1 MWCVEIE
8 LFCVFNAI
16 NSIDEHSFFSKVCV
30 KFKFTEFP

>member
-8 LFCVFNAI
+8 LFCVFNAV
-16 NSIDEHSFFSKVCV
+16 NSIDEHSFLKKVCV